1 MRIITTA
8 ALLVPLA
15 LLQTGAALA
24 ADCKLQMFDTTPML
38 QRPDGRYLVPVS
50 INGTRENFLFDTGGS
65 RTQISRPLAEDL
77 KLYIHQGRI
86 ELFDATGNISRDV
99 ASVKE
104 MTIAHMRGTDL
115 ELPIAPSGV
124 DGVVALD
131 HMATLDVD
139 MDFGAS
145 KLNFFSPDH
154 CTGQVV
160 YWTSP
165 ASVAVV
171 PMDILSDYHLRIPV
185 TLDGHTE
192 QAIIDTGAVRTLIQ
206 MDEEQR
212 VFNLALGDADTPA
225 SGVLNGDP
233 SLKMYRHRFKS
244 LSFGDVTVNN
254 PEVYIAPNAM
264 GRNADK
270 SQLVGDRTKS
280 EKDLL
285 AVPDMIIGMDVLRQ
299 LHIYIAFK
307 ERKMYI
313 SQASISPAAAPP
325 AAAPSAPA
333 PQ

>member
-1 MRIITTA
+1 MRIIMTA
-8 ALLVPLA
+8 ALLAPMA
-15 LLQTGAALA
+15 FLQTGVAFA

-38 QRPDGRYLVPVS
+38 QRPDGRYLIPVT
-50 INGTRENFLFDTGGS
+50 INGNRENFLFDTGGS
-65 RTQISRPLAEDL
+65 RTQISRPLAEEL

-86 ELFDATGNISRDV
+86 ELFDATGNISRDI

-115 ELPIAPSGV
+115 DLPISNPSGV

-139 MDFGAS
+139 MDFGAN

-192 QAIIDTGAVRTLIQ
+192 QAIIDTGAGGTLIQ
-206 MDEEQR
+206 EDEEQR
-212 VFNLALGDADTPA
+212 VFNLNLGEADTPQ
-225 SGVLNGDP
+225 SGFLNGDQ
-233 SLKMYRHRFKS
+233 SLKIYRHRFKS

-254 PEVYIAPNAM
+254 PVVFIAPNAM

-285 AVPDMIIGMDVLRQ
+285 NVPDMIIGMDVLRQ

-313 SQASISPAAAPP
+313 SQASMPQAAAQPSS
-325 AAAPSAPA
+325 AASAP
-333 PQ
+333 Q